1 MGWEL
6 ERFPEPNQELVC
18 CICTGVVDDPVEI
31 RCRHIFC
38 NVCLKTWL
46 KNRGSSHS
54 RRAGT
59 CPSCRATVKHRDIR
73 SAPHMLKNIIGKQLI
88 RCENKARGCTETPK
102 LDDLISH
109 QKNCMYAEVV
119 CQTQGCKVAFMRKD
133 SAKHAKSCPKRRIL
147 CEKGCS
153 LEMFLSEIASHNCVA
168 ALKAHCTSKN
178 SFFYQ
183 FSFTHKIIKNLYT
196 CIFLFHVWVCKSVRF
211 LFRSL
216 SDVLLC

>member
-1 MGWEL
+1 
-6 ERFPEPNQELVC
+6 
-18 CICTGVVDDPVEI
+18 
-31 RCRHIFC
+31 
-38 NVCLKTWL
+38 
-46 KNRGSSHS
+46 
-54 RRAGT
+54 
-59 CPSCRATVKHRDIR
+59 
-73 SAPHMLKNIIGKQLI
+73 MLKNIIGKQLI

-168 ALKAHCTSKN
+168 ALKAHCTTVTN
-178 SFFYQ
+178 SLEERI
-183 FSFTHKIIKNLYT
+183 SRLEREIERIT
-196 CIFLFHVWVCKSVRF
+196 
-211 LFRSL
+211 
-216 SDVLLC
+216 SDGNRDSSRR